1 VTQLQLC
8 RVVALREEEHMSQ
21 TRCGSG
27 VTARLRHW
35 VGLLAYIFKIL
46 SKFKVVFIKVLP
58 RGTGLFIP
66 VRGTMSTISWYH
78 TPKVSPPCTISWR
91 HMVIPY

>member
-1 VTQLQLC
+1 
-8 RVVALREEEHMSQ
+8 MSQ

-58 RGTGLFIP
+58 RAFSFQYGAP
-66 VRGTMSTISWYH
+66 C
-78 TPKVSPPCTISWR
+78 PP
-91 HMVIPY
+91 

>member
-1 VTQLQLC
+1 
-8 RVVALREEEHMSQ
+8 MSQ

-46 SKFKVVFIKVLP
+46 SKFEVVFIKYSHGP
-58 RGTGLFIP
+58 FHSSTGHHVHHKLVP
-66 VRGTMSTISWYH
+66 YPKSKSTMHHKLAPYGNTILGSIW
-78 TPKVSPPCTISWR
+78 VTIN
-91 HMVIPY
+91 MV